1 MISLSLQELA
11 TATGGRLL
19 GENIQIDA
27 VGSDSRAMKPGSL
40 FVALVGER
48 FDGHDF
54 AANAVTAGASAL
66 LVERELP
73 LAVPQLLVESG
84 LKALGQIGAL
94 VRDKVNPEC
103 VALTGSNGKTT
114 VKEMI
119 ATVLSQRHRVLFT
132 AGNFNNDIGVPL
144 TLLRLSAGDEY
155 GVFEL
160 GANHKGEIDYTSA
173 LVRPRVA
180 LVNNV
185 GSAHL
190 EGFGS
195 IEGVAAAK
203 SEIYG
208 HLPDD
213 GVAVINADD
222 AFADFM
228 AQAAAGHKMI
238 RFGIHN
244 QADVTATGLEA
255 DAFGCYGFQ
264 LHWQKQTIAI
274 KLPLAGAHQVNNAL
288 ACTSVCLALG
298 LSLAEIASGLAALK
312 PVKGRMLPHRLG
324 RLTLVDDSYNANP
337 SSVKA
342 AIDWL
347 REINGNRCLVLG
359 DLGELGDNAALLH
372 AEVGDLARDSGIE
385 ALFCLGRLSEHCS
398 RAFGSEHF
406 VDLDVLVN
414 KLIKH
419 INQLHG
425 NVTVLVKGSRSAAME
440 RVVEALIAAHG
451 RGELK

>member
-1 MISLSLQELA
+1 VISLSMKELA
-11 TATGGRLL
+11 AATGGRLL
-19 GENIQIDA
+19 GDDIQINA
-27 VGSDSRAMKPGSL
+27 VGSDSRAMKPGCL
-40 FVALVGER
+40 FVALAGER

-73 LAVPQLLVESG
+73 LAVPQLLVDSS
-84 LKALGQIGAL
+84 LKAMGRIGAL
-94 VRDKVNPEC
+94 VRDRVNPIC

-119 ATVLSQRHRVLFT
+119 ATVLSQKHRVLFT

-144 TLLRLSAGDEY
+144 TLMRLSEGDEY

-185 GSAHL
+185 GRAHL

-208 HLPDD
+208 HLESD

-222 AFADFM
+222 AFAGVM
-228 AQAAAGHKMI
+228 TKAAAGKTLLS
-238 RFGIHN
+238 FGIQN
-244 QADVTATGLEA
+244 KADVTATELEA
-255 DAFGCYGFQ
+255 DALGCYGFQ
-264 LHWQKQTIAI
+264 LHWQQQTVAI

-288 ACTSVCLALG
+288 ATTCVCLALG
-298 LSLAEIASGLAALK
+298 LSLQEIASGLSALK
-312 PVKGRMLPHRLG
+312 PVKGRMQPHRLG
-324 RLTLVDDSYNANP
+324 RIALVDDSYNANP
-337 SSVKA
+337 TSVKA

-347 REINGNRCLVLG
+347 REISGNRCLVLG

-372 AEVGDLARDSGIE
+372 AEVGEQVRDSGIE
-385 ALFCLGRLSEHCS
+385 ALFCQGQLSAHCS
-398 RAFGSEHF
+398 HAFGSEHF
-406 VDLDVLVN
+406 VDLDALVN

-425 NVTVLVKGSRSAAME
+425 DVTVLVKGSRSAAME

-451 RGELK
+451 RGELN